1 VHRSAESSQHVLGL
15 VPGSSVK
22 PKPSLPIF
30 FFGWLRTPGSL
41 DRLQINLLSAPLDPH
56 VVDIRAGRTC
66 APMRPGRTG
75 FFFSPPL
82 RVRCVRHYWIRWQP
96 AERVGECVV

>member
-75 FFFSPPL
+75 FFFSPHHYGSG
-82 RVRCVRHYWIRWQP
+82 VCVITGSGGNQRS
-96 AERVGECVV
+96 E